1 VARDAPLNRDEEA
14 LWRALMKVIITL
26 PRVLD
31 DDLRGAGLSLSE
43 YVTLV
48 NLSEAENHER
58 RMSDLASAIQ
68 LSASRVSRLV
78 EELQSRGFVEK
89 RRGERG
95 RSRQCHFAHTGGS
108 APVEARLPRPPAQ
121 RSGPGHRSAR
131 PEARQAPGSADL
143 TGRTATGRTLSKRI
157 PRASDRLA
165 SGQRRNPRRRV
176 VKQWPAPMF
185 AIRWPGLTIHGP
197 IGPKPEL

>member
-1 VARDAPLNRDEEA
+1 MCLLKQASLDAVARDAPLTRDEEA

-89 RRGERG
+89 RRASEDGRG
-95 RSRQCHFAHTGGS
+95 NVTSLTPAGLRQLKLAYPDH
-108 APVEARLPRPPAQ
+108 L
-121 RSGPGHRSAR
+121 RSAR
-131 PEARQAPGSADL
+131 ARVIDQLDPKL
-143 TGRTATGRTLSKRI
+143 
-157 PRASDRLA
+157 
-165 SGQRRNPRRRV
+165 
-176 VKQWPAPMF
+176 VKPLGAQISQVAQQLG
-185 AIRWPGLTIHGP
+185 AL
-197 IGPKPEL
+197 